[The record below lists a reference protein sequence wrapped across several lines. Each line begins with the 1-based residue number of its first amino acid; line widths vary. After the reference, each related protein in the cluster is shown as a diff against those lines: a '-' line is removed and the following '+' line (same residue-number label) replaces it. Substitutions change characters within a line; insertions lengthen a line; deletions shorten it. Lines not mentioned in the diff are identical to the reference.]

1 MNLLTALDVNSSGL
15 TAQRKRV
22 ELSSSNLANSQT
34 TRTQEGG
41 AYRRKDVVFQT
52 ASFGDSLGAA
62 MDQGVKGVEVSDIV
76 DDPRPFDRRYEPGNP
91 DADKEGYVSY
101 PNVSVLEEMTN
112 LVEAAR
118 SYEANIA
125 AISIVKTMINRTLDI
140 GRQDERLQS
149 LQRPSPDYAARSG
162 ARPAAFGS

>member
-1 MNLLTALDVNSSGL
+1 MNLLTALDVNASGL

-41 AYRRKDVVFQT
+41 PYRRKDVVFQT
-52 ASFGDSLGAA
+52 SSFEDSLGAA
-62 MDQGVKGVEVSDIV
+62 MGNGVQGVEVSDIV
-76 DDPRPFDRRYEPGNP
+76 DDPRPFDRRYEPGHP

-101 PNVSVLEEMTN
+101 PNVNVLEEMGN

-125 AISIVKTMINRTLDI
+125 AIGIVKTMINRTLDI
-140 GRQDERLQS
+140 GR
-149 LQRPSPDYAARSG
+149 
-162 ARPAAFGS
+162 

>member
-1 MNLLTALDVNSSGL
+1 MNLFTALDVNASGL

-34 TRTQEGG
+34 TRTPEGG

-52 ASFGDSLGAA
+52 SSFEDSLGAA
-62 MDQGVKGVEVSDIV
+62 MDKGVQGVEVSDIV
-76 DDPRPFDRRYEPGNP
+76 DDPRPFDRRYEPGHP

-101 PNVSVLEEMTN
+101 PNVNVLEEMAN
-112 LVEAAR
+112 LVDAAR

-125 AISIVKTMINRTLDI
+125 AIGIVKTMINRTLDI
-140 GRQDERLQS
+140 GR
-149 LQRPSPDYAARSG
+149 
-162 ARPAAFGS
+162 

>member
-1 MNLLTALDVNSSGL
+1 MNLFTALDVNASGL

-34 TRTQEGG
+34 TRTPEGG

-52 ASFGDSLGAA
+52 SSFEDSLGAA
-62 MDQGVKGVEVSDIV
+62 MDRGVQGVEVSDIV
-76 DDPRPFDRRYEPGNP
+76 DDPRPFDRRYEPGHP

-101 PNVSVLEEMTN
+101 PNVNVLEEMAN

-125 AISIVKTMINRTLDI
+125 AIGIVKTMINRTLDI
-140 GRQDERLQS
+140 GR
-149 LQRPSPDYAARSG
+149 
-162 ARPAAFGS
+162 

>member
-1 MNLLTALDVNSSGL
+1 MNLLTALDVNASGL

-41 AYRRKDVVFQT
+41 PYRRKDVVFQT
-52 ASFGDSLGAA
+52 SSFEDSLGAA
-62 MDQGVKGVEVSDIV
+62 MGNGVQGVEVSDIV
-76 DDPRPFDRRYEPGNP
+76 DDPRPFDRRYEPGHP

-112 LVEAAR
+112 LMEAAR

-125 AISIVKTMINRTLDI
+125 AIGIVKTMINRTLDI
-140 GRQDERLQS
+140 GR
-149 LQRPSPDYAARSG
+149 
-162 ARPAAFGS
+162 